1 MRTRLSPALRGR
13 IENTIRF
20 LAVDAV
26 ERAKSGHPGAP
37 MGLASAAFELW
48 NDHLRFDPS
57 DPAWPLRDRFVLS
70 NGHASMLQY
79 ALLHL
84 FGFDLPLDEIRR
96 FRQLGSRTPG
106 HPEWHHTAGIETTTG
121 PLGQG
126 LSNAVGMALAG
137 RLTRARF
144 ARDGA
149 GPGHHI
155 VYCIMGDGCMME
167 GISAESASLAGHL
180 GLGNLIVL
188 YDDNQ
193 ITIDGSTR
201 LAFSEDVAKRF
212 AAQRWHVQR
221 VDGEDPRRVGRAL
234 AAARAET
241 ERPSLVIARTTI
253 AYGSPHLAG
262 SSKAHGAPLGADE
275 VRATKEA
282 LGWPLEPE
290 FLVPDDVRAWFAKRI
305 SAKRAE
311 RAAADAGLAAW
322 REAHPEL
329 AAAWDAQRERRVP
342 PDFAAELAAGL
353 EGKKAATRKHSAE
366 VLNRAAERLPFLIGG
381 SADLA
386 ESNLTDVKGGGDV
399 GPAAAAGSDPFA
411 GRNLHFGIREHAMGG
426 LCNGITLDGTFL
438 PYAGTF
444 LCFSDYM
451 RPAIRL
457 AALMSVRVL
466 YVFTHDSIF
475 LGQDG
480 PTHQP
485 IEHLDAL
492 RAIPDLTVFRPA
504 DGIETALAWAWA
516 LERARGPVAFAL
528 TRQELPPLA
537 RPAGFRNEEVWR
549 GGYAVVEPSRS
560 ADVVLLATGS
570 EVSLAVEAAAK
581 LGGEGVAAR
590 VVSVPSLE
598 LWAEQPEAYRRA
610 LVPEQLPA
618 VAVEAA
624 RGESFR
630 PFLGTRGL
638 VYGIQRFGAS
648 APIGPLAEAFGFT
661 PDKLA
666 ERVLR
671 HVRS

>member
-1 MRTRLSPALRGR
+1 MSEPSAPLRER

-57 DPAWPLRDRFVLS
+57 DPAWVLRDRFVLS

-149 GPGHHI
+149 GPGHHL

-305 SAKRAE
+305 SAKR
-311 RAAADAGLAAW
+311 
-322 REAHPEL
+322 
-329 AAAWDAQRERRVP
+329 
-342 PDFAAELAAGL
+342 
-353 EGKKAATRKHSAE
+353 
-366 VLNRAAERLPFLIGG
+366 
-381 SADLA
+381 
-386 ESNLTDVKGGGDV
+386 
-399 GPAAAAGSDPFA
+399 
-411 GRNLHFGIREHAMGG
+411 
-426 LCNGITLDGTFL
+426 
-438 PYAGTF
+438 
-444 LCFSDYM
+444 
-451 RPAIRL
+451 
-457 AALMSVRVL
+457 
-466 YVFTHDSIF
+466 
-475 LGQDG
+475 
-480 PTHQP
+480 
-485 IEHLDAL
+485 
-492 RAIPDLTVFRPA
+492 
-504 DGIETALAWAWA
+504 
-516 LERARGPVAFAL
+516 
-528 TRQELPPLA
+528 
-537 RPAGFRNEEVWR
+537 
-549 GGYAVVEPSRS
+549 
-560 ADVVLLATGS
+560 
-570 EVSLAVEAAAK
+570 
-581 LGGEGVAAR
+581 
-590 VVSVPSLE
+590 
-598 LWAEQPEAYRRA
+598 
-610 LVPEQLPA
+610 
-618 VAVEAA
+618 
-624 RGESFR
+624 
-630 PFLGTRGL
+630 
-638 VYGIQRFGAS
+638 
-648 APIGPLAEAFGFT
+648 
-661 PDKLA
+661 
-666 ERVLR
+666 
-671 HVRS
+671 

>member
-1 MRTRLSPALRGR
+1 MRTRLSPALRAR

-37 MGLASAAFELW
+37 MGLATPAFELW
-48 NDHLRFDPS
+48 NDHLHFDPS
-57 DPAWPLRDRFVLS
+57 DPTWPLRDRFVLS

-96 FRQLGSRTPG
+96 FRQLGSATPG
-106 HPEWHHTAGIETTTG
+106 HPEWHHTPGVETTTG

-126 LSNAVGMALAG
+126 LSNAVGMALAAQ
-137 RLTRARF
+137 LTRARF

-149 GPGHHI
+149 GPGHHF

-167 GISAESASLAGHL
+167 GISAEAASLAGHL

-188 YDDNQ
+188 YDDNR

-212 AAQRWHVQR
+212 AAQRWQVQR
-221 VDGEDPRRVGRAL
+221 VDGQDARRVGRAL
-234 AAARAET
+234 AAARAAGD
-241 ERPSLVIARTTI
+241 RPSLVITRTTI

-282 LGWPLEPE
+282 LGWPLEPD
-290 FLVPDDVRAWFAKRI
+290 FLVPDDVRAWFARRI
-305 SAKRAE
+305 AAKKAE
-311 RAAADAGLAAW
+311 RAQADAGFAAW
-322 REAHPEL
+322 REANPEL
-329 AAAWDAQRERRVP
+329 AAAWEAQRERRVP
-342 PDFAAELAAGL
+342 AGLAAELAAGL
-353 EGKKAATRKHSAE
+353 EDKKAATRKHSAE
-366 VLNRAAERLPFLIGG
+366 VLNRAAARLPFLIGG

-399 GPAAAAGSDPFA
+399 GPAAAPGADPFA

-426 LCNGITLDGTFL
+426 LSNGISLDGTFL
-438 PYAGTF
+438 PYAATF

-451 RPAIRL
+451 RPPIRL
-457 AALMSVRVL
+457 AALMGARVL

-492 RAIPDLTVFRPA
+492 RAIPNLTLFRPA
-504 DGIETALAWAWA
+504 DGIETALVWAWA
-516 LERARGPVAFAL
+516 LERGRGPVAFVL

-537 RPAGFRNEEVWR
+537 RPASFRNEDVWR
-549 GGYAVVEPSRS
+549 GGYAVVEPERA

-570 EVSLAVEAAAK
+570 EVSLSVEAAAK
-581 LGGEGVAAR
+581 LAGEGLASR

-598 LWAEQPEAYRRA
+598 LWAQQPESYRRT
-610 LVPEQLPA
+610 LLPEGVPA

-630 PFLGTRGL
+630 RWTGSRGL
-638 VYGIQRFGAS
+638 VYGIDRFGAS
-648 APIGPLAEAFGFT
+648 APIGPLAEEFGFT

-666 ERVLR
+666 ERVR
-671 HVRS
+671 KHVRG